1 MLKGLKI
8 QVEIGKNWIAP
19 EVRIRAAEEKTGNQL
34 VSCLEAFQE
43 EQLVIKVKD
52 EFVLLNKTEIIY
64 LEIFNKIVTL
74 YTTKETYSFRKS
86 LTALKEELPSDQ
98 FLQVSKSALV
108 NTKAIQKLEIAFSGS
123 LFAYLSNGQK
133 ITVSRRFVDQ
143 LKQHLGIKRRGQNE
157 TRT

>member
-1 MLKGLKI
+1 QLRRQRQMC
-8 QVEIGKNWIAP
+8 
-19 EVRIRAAEEKTGNQL
+19 IR
-34 VSCLEAFQE
+34 
-43 EQLVIKVKD
+43 D
-52 EFVLLNKTEIIY
+52 R
-64 LEIFNKIVTL
+64 L
-74 YTTKETYSFRKS
+74 YTAKETYSFRKS

-98 FLQVSKSALV
+98 FLQVSKSDLV